1 MLSNYTADLLFSM
14 ERLSL
19 SPYAVRRLCPEQD
32 ALPFAMEDDT
42 SQNIT
47 GQTLDE
53 LLHEGRLFYIDHR
66 AQQYLNRTPD
76 KYIPACD
83 AYFYI
88 SSGSGD
94 FLPLAIRSNVG
105 NELVYT
111 PRDTPNDWLLA
122 KMMFNVNDFFFAQ
135 FHHLANTHYVG
146 EIAYQAAIRTMSRQ
160 HPVLAIVSRLQYGA
174 FGIRPLALVA
184 LFNPGAYI
192 DQYFGLTGE
201 AAKQFT
207 NDVYYNGYA
216 GAVQS
221 NYFRENLRRRGLL
234 NAPVGP
240 AIKNFPFFEDVEP
253 IHNAITNFLKAFVA
267 SFYEDDAAV
276 VGDTELQAW
285 LVEASGPAQMIDFPD
300 ASTMTSRSELVRLL
314 THIGHLSSTAH
325 HAVNTNQLL
334 IGAATLPFH
343 PTALYRPVPSTKGV
357 EDIVPFL
364 PPKEKA
370 LGMTELA
377 AVFARPLLAGTN
389 RTLVHMFDNSTML
402 AAMNDKTRE
411 ANAKFV
417 KTMIARSAVVKSRT
431 FDADGLSQGMP
442 FVWKALDPDVAPWSA
457 TV

>member
-1 MLSNYTADLLFSM
+1 
-14 ERLSL
+14 
-19 SPYAVRRLCPEQD
+19 
-32 ALPFAMEDDT
+32 
-42 SQNIT
+42 
-47 GQTLDE
+47 
-53 LLHEGRLFYIDHR
+53 
-66 AQQYLNRTPD
+66 
-76 KYIPACD
+76 
-83 AYFYI
+83 
-88 SSGSGD
+88 
-94 FLPLAIRSNVG
+94 
-105 NELVYT
+105 
-111 PRDTPNDWLLA
+111 
-122 KMMFNVNDFFFAQ
+122 
-135 FHHLANTHYVG
+135 
-146 EIAYQAAIRTMSRQ
+146 
-160 HPVLAIVSRLQYGA
+160 
-174 FGIRPLALVA
+174 
-184 LFNPGAYI
+184 
-192 DQYFGLTGE
+192 
-201 AAKQFT
+201 
-207 NDVYYNGYA
+207 
-216 GAVQS
+216 
-221 NYFRENLRRRGLL
+221 
-234 NAPVGP
+234 
-240 AIKNFPFFEDVEP
+240 
-253 IHNAITNFLKAFVA
+253 
-267 SFYEDDAAV
+267 
-276 VGDTELQAW
+276 
-285 LVEASGPAQMIDFPD
+285 MIDFPD

-334 IGAATLPFH
+334 TGAATLPFH